1 MRIALD
7 PRAKRLLRRL
17 PRTSAYGVVELLLL
31 LVLAVQ
37 CARLLWAVVTPV
49 GPLGEWRPQNGL
61 VQGAESRARLLGE
74 FDPFF
79 RQQAGPAEAVIT
91 SLQLTLFGVRVDEA
105 MGRGSAIIGGP
116 DGVQNSYA
124 MGEEILPGVTLKSV
138 QFDSVTINRGGADE
152 QLFLDQSD
160 AVAPPAVPDQADT
173 SSLLDSPTAAAVPG
187 SQTVAPQQL
196 LGEIDFAPRLDQGQ
210 VTGFVVKP
218 KGAGTAFRVAGLQD
232 GDIIVSVNNQ
242 KISNASDLERMATE
256 AGGKGGNISLQV
268 ERGSQVIPLV
278 ITIARQ

>member
-1 MRIALD
+1 MRLALD

-17 PRTSAYGVVELLLL
+17 PRTSAYGVIELILL

-49 GPLGEWRPQNGL
+49 DPLGQWRPLNGL
-61 VQGAESRARLLGE
+61 TQGAESRARLLGA

-79 RQQAGPAEAVIT
+79 RQQAGTAGAVVT

-105 MGRGSAIIGGP
+105 MGRGSAIVAGP
-116 DGVQNSYA
+116 DGVQNSYGV
-124 MGEEILPGVTLKSV
+124 GEEILPGVTLKSV
-138 QFDSVTINRGGADE
+138 QFDSVTISRGGADE
-152 QLFLDQSD
+152 QLFLDQSG
-160 AVAPPAVPDQADT
+160 AAPSVPLPDQADT
-173 SSLLDSPTAAAVPG
+173 STLLDSPTSAAVPG
-187 SQTVAPQQL
+187 SQTVQPQAL
-196 LGEIDFAPRLDQGQ
+196 LSEIDFAPRLDGGQ
-210 VTGFVVKP
+210 ITGFVVKP

-232 GDIIVSVNNQ
+232 GDIVVSVNNQ
-242 KISNASDLERMATE
+242 KIANASDLERIATE
-256 AGGKGGNISLQV
+256 AGAKGGNVSLQV